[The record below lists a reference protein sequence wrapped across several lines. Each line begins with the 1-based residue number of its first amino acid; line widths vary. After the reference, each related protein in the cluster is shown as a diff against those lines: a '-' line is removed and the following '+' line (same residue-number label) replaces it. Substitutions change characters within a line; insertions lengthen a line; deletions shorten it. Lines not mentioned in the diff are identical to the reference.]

1 MNLWAIARNT
11 VLEAFRMRVLA
22 FAGAFV
28 LLGFPIIVA
37 SLKSYGSPKAELQVV
52 LTYSL
57 ELVNII
63 LCLLTVF
70 LATWTLC
77 TEIQDRQIFSLDTK
91 PVYRWQILG
100 GKFLG
105 IVIVNLILLIGMAA
119 PTYGLICWQL
129 RKLSQE
135 ERTEIENKLL
145 YGRRSVLPTAIDLNA
160 AFEKEM
166 RRRIAEGLLTGDT
179 PLARV
184 QEEVRNLVWQR
195 SQTVQY
201 GYTKAWEF
209 RGLPDKQD
217 IPEGKSLIVRF
228 KIFTPNPTLK
238 VQKTGSWR
246 FKLQD
251 GDLVGQTRLKATTG
265 VTQEISLHR
274 NSMRK
279 KGGKFYVE
287 YKNVD
292 RSRTLII
299 FPINDGIEILY
310 PTLPFTQNFING
322 CCLILIRVSFLAIL
336 GLACSTF
343 LTFPMAITVTLVTWV
358 LCMISNYMI
367 EISGLMLMY
376 NINEQRIAE
385 GPDWLDESLRMYIRL
400 LFSAVPDFTTYNP
413 VPLLTDGREVSY
425 SMVGKAFFSLVLLRG
440 GVVALVSGIIFQ
452 MRELAKLA
460 R

>member
-11 VLEAFRMRVLA
+11 ILQAFRMRVLA
-22 FAGAFV
+22 FVGMFV
-28 LLGFPIIVA
+28 LIGFPVIIA
-37 SLKSYGSPKAELQVV
+37 SLKSSGNPRAELQVV

-57 ELVNII
+57 ELINVV
-63 LCLLTVF
+63 LSLLTVF

-91 PVYRWQILG
+91 PVFRWQILG

-105 IVIVNLILLIGMAA
+105 LVIVNLILLIGMAA
-119 PTYGLICWQL
+119 PTYGLIRWQL
-129 RKLSQE
+129 SKLSE
-135 ERTEIENKLL
+135 DERSEIEDKLL
-145 YGRRSVLPTAIDLNA
+145 YGRRSVLPTPIDLNA
-160 AFEKEM
+160 EFEKEM
-166 RRRIAEGLLTGDT
+166 RRRFEEGLIQGDT

-184 QEEVRNLVWQR
+184 HEEVRNMVWQR

-209 RGLPDKQD
+209 RGLPDKEK
-217 IPEGKSLIVRF
+217 IKEGRSVIVRF

-238 VQKTGSWR
+238 IQKTGSWR

-251 GDLVGQTRLKATTG
+251 GDLVGQTRMIATTG
-265 VTQEISLHR
+265 VTQEILLHR
-274 NSMRK
+274 NAMQK

-299 FPINDGIEILY
+299 FPISDGIEILY
-310 PTLPFTQNFING
+310 PTMPFELSFVNG
-322 CCLILIRVSFLAIL
+322 CCLILIRVGFLAIL

-358 LCMISNYMI
+358 LCMISNYMF

-376 NINEQRIAE
+376 NINEARIAE
-385 GPDWLDESLRMYIRL
+385 GPDWLDESLRMYIRV
-400 LFSAVPDFTTYNP
+400 LFSAVPDFSTYNP
-413 VPLLTDGREVSY
+413 VPFLTDGREVSY
-425 SMVGKAFFSLVLLRG
+425 SMVGKAFFNLLLLRG
-440 GVVALVSGIIFQ
+440 GVVALLSGIIFQ

>member
-1 MNLWAIARNT
+1 
-11 VLEAFRMRVLA
+11 
-22 FAGAFV
+22 
-28 LLGFPIIVA
+28 
-37 SLKSYGSPKAELQVV
+37 VV

-57 ELVNII
+57 ELISI
-63 LCLLTVF
+63 LLSLLTVF

-77 TEIQDRQIFSLDTK
+77 TEIQDRQIFSLDSK

-105 IVIVNLILLIGMAA
+105 IVIVNLILLIGMAV
-119 PTYGLICWQL
+119 PTYGLIRWQVS
-129 RKLSQE
+129 KLSGE
-135 ERTEIENKLL
+135 ERAAIEDKLL
-145 YGRRSVLPTAIDLNA
+145 YGRRSVLPTPVDLNA
-160 AFEKEM
+160 EFEKEM
-166 RRRIAEGLLTGDT
+166 RRRYEEGLIQGDA

-184 QEEVRNLVWQR
+184 REEVRNMVWQR

-201 GYTKAWEF
+201 MFTKAWEF
-209 RGLPDKQD
+209 RGLPDKEE
-217 IPEGKSLIVRF
+217 ISEGKSVIVRF

-238 VQKTGSWR
+238 IQKTGSWR

-265 VTQEISLHR
+265 VTQEILLHR

-299 FPINDGIEILY
+299 FPINDGIEILF
-310 PTLPFTQNFING
+310 PTIPFVQNFING

-358 LCMISNYMI
+358 LCMISSYMI

-385 GPDWLDESLRMYIRL
+385 GPNWLDESIRMYIRMV
-400 LFSAVPDFTTYNP
+400 FSAVPDFSTYNP

-425 SMVGKAFFSLVLLRG
+425 SMVAKAFFSLVLLRG
-440 GVVALVSGIIFQ
+440 GVIALISGIIFQ
-452 MRELAKLA
+452 KRELAKLA